1 MTIYFASGN
10 DHKKEEMKRLL
21 EGYDII
27 LPKEMGYT
35 FDPEENGKTFLD
47 NALIKA
53 KALYSIVK
61 APVLA
66 DDSGLIVDARPDIM
80 GVHTSRYGYDRYGK
94 ISSKEQYTLLL
105 KEMEGEK
112 ERTGRFVCAL
122 VLYLS
127 PNRFYVIQETMEGH
141 IATEAR
147 GLDGF
152 GYDPIF
158 LVGDTN
164 VTAAELSG
172 EEKDKYSHRGK
183 ACRAMLR
190 LIKEIDK

>member
-21 EGYDII
+21 NGYDIV
-27 LPKEMGYT
+27 LPKEMGYS
-35 FDPEENGKTFLD
+35 FDPEETGETFLD

-53 KALYSIVK
+53 KALYDLVK

-80 GVHTSRYGYDRYGK
+80 GVHTSRFGYEKYGK

-105 KEMEGEK
+105 KEMEGEQN
-112 ERTGRFVCAL
+112 RTGRFVCAL
-122 VLYLS
+122 VLYLA
-127 PNRFYVIQETMEGH
+127 PNRFYVVQETMEGR
-141 IATEAR
+141 IATEPK

-158 LVGDTN
+158 LVGDTDT
-164 VTAAELSG
+164 TAAELTG
-172 EEKDKYSHRGK
+172 EEKDVYSHRGK
-183 ACRAMLR
+183 ACRTMLR
-190 LIKEIDK
+190 LIKELDK